1 MLVVTS
7 DGDFHVISNEAE
19 LVHWR
24 SSLGQ
29 LGIIVVVEMKMRS
42 ESLPPIIGVNPTDG
56 QPILD
61 PIKGGLQMSR
71 DTIPFVQPTDDVT
84 TVQLIQNVTTQVFTT
99 LARYDSV

>member
-1 MLVVTS
+1 M
-7 DGDFHVISNEAE
+7 
-19 LVHWR
+19 
-24 SSLGQ
+24 
-29 LGIIVVVEMKMRS
+29 VVEMKMRS

-61 PIKGGLQMSR
+61 PTKGGLQMSR